1 MKFKE
6 YILMSLRDLWKR
18 KGRTILTSLGITIG
32 TLLIVTMV
40 GLGSGV
46 KQLMNDMVNDQDSA
60 RNISVNPYRYMTEE
74 EQDNATPT
82 SLQEDYSK
90 PITNDFIKDIED
102 MDQVENV
109 TAILSGNANYIKYNN
124 KKYKCNT
131 MFTGYNEN
139 AKLFPD
145 YEIEKVRK
153 NNNDNSLKPIEAG
166 EELDNTAGEVLI
178 GEQVLEKMNVTAEDA
193 VGTDIEILVKS
204 SQTNELQ
211 SKKFK
216 IKGIINGNF
225 QNGNG
230 IVMNINDA
238 SQLLSFIYTEK
249 DYFKSHGYE
258 YATVVTKTI
267 EDVDA
272 VGEKIKDLNY
282 LYSSSADMADAINEN
297 IGSINT
303 AFAVLG
309 VIVLVVSAIGIINT
323 MSMAVMER
331 TKSIGVMKSVG
342 ASSGAIRTMF
352 LIQSSLIGVIGG
364 GFGILFGVGINK
376 IVQSIA
382 TSMIAKEN
390 LPLTISVGLPV
401 YWLLIIFIFAMVIA
415 LVSGIAPANKAAK
428 LDPIEALRR

>member
-1 MKFKE
+1 MK
-6 YILMSLRDLWKR
+6 
-18 KGRTILTSLGITIG
+18 
-32 TLLIVTMV
+32 
-40 GLGSGV
+40 
-46 KQLMNDMVNDQDSA
+46 
-60 RNISVNPYRYMTEE
+60 
-74 EQDNATPT
+74 
-82 SLQEDYSK
+82 
-90 PITNDFIKDIED
+90 
-102 MDQVENV
+102 
-109 TAILSGNANYIKYNN
+109 
-124 KKYKCNT
+124 
-131 MFTGYNEN
+131 
-139 AKLFPD
+139 
-145 YEIEKVRK
+145 
-153 NNNDNSLKPIEAG
+153 
-166 EELDNTAGEVLI
+166 
-178 GEQVLEKMNVTAEDA
+178 
-193 VGTDIEILVKS
+193 LVK
-204 SQTNELQ
+204 
-211 SKKFK
+211 
-216 IKGIINGNF
+216 
-225 QNGNG
+225 
-230 IVMNINDA
+230 
-238 SQLLSFIYTEK
+238 
-249 DYFKSHGYE
+249 
-258 YATVVTKTI
+258 
-267 EDVDA
+267 
-272 VGEKIKDLNY
+272 KIKDLNY

>member
-1 MKFKE
+1 MK
-6 YILMSLRDLWKR
+6 
-18 KGRTILTSLGITIG
+18 
-32 TLLIVTMV
+32 
-40 GLGSGV
+40 
-46 KQLMNDMVNDQDSA
+46 
-60 RNISVNPYRYMTEE
+60 
-74 EQDNATPT
+74 
-82 SLQEDYSK
+82 
-90 PITNDFIKDIED
+90 
-102 MDQVENV
+102 
-109 TAILSGNANYIKYNN
+109 
-124 KKYKCNT
+124 
-131 MFTGYNEN
+131 
-139 AKLFPD
+139 
-145 YEIEKVRK
+145 
-153 NNNDNSLKPIEAG
+153 
-166 EELDNTAGEVLI
+166 
-178 GEQVLEKMNVTAEDA
+178 
-193 VGTDIEILVKS
+193 
-204 SQTNELQ
+204 
-211 SKKFK
+211 
-216 IKGIINGNF
+216 
-225 QNGNG
+225 
-230 IVMNINDA
+230 
-238 SQLLSFIYTEK
+238 
-249 DYFKSHGYE
+249 
-258 YATVVTKTI
+258 
-267 EDVDA
+267 
-272 VGEKIKDLNY
+272 KIKDLNY